1 MTSDRVVGDEFLAHI
16 AAQASESRCNGTV
29 HVTPVADAALR
40 ALECDGVLS
49 LARELFERV
58 RPTLVRV
65 LAQRSGDRAQLDA
78 ALRDVQ
84 QFNRL
89 LALQG
94 DVAHPLYRTALGLRD
109 QRDAA
114 RVVFGPN
121 GDAFNVAHGGQRR
134 VAALPAHLQG
144 PHVTL
149 FGPADSARMAANAMN
164 AFHRRLPDEP
174 AGLARFLPECPA
186 FFWGADNEDSKTPLR
201 LSLLTSMHN
210 LLQCY
215 DGSLPGLD
223 ARGHLSRAIKRL
235 PGLGLPSMAHLVGGE
250 PLPLHVLDLALHMHH
265 LWHRPEALTFYFPKL
280 ETDEE
285 AAYLGEL
292 FRTCEQLVRERHAA
306 YALGTVRVLVV
317 LENPRALFR
326 INEIIDALH
335 PYFAGASLGW
345 HDYLAS
351 TARLFKEDPAYRIPA
366 KSDANI
372 VLRHIKESH
381 VLLAAVVRARG
392 GVAIGGMY
400 GVLPFGRDL
409 ADASMVETLV
419 GFVKDVV
426 TQLRR
431 GLDGFWVA
439 HPDFVRI
446 GVALVHTHRS
456 AASDAERVERLSAL
470 ASLLVPEPRA
480 DELRRFIAAPD
491 PTPAL
496 DRADPAYTRAVLAAE
511 LGEAAGRANSTPDE
525 VRYNVQQTL
534 QYLAA
539 WLSGSGCVALPA
551 TVRGTR
557 VRVMDDLATTE
568 RSRWQLFLELYHGRF
583 DLDAFLAIVDD
594 QMRRIRSDTGD
605 DLHVKWSP
613 DTAKWYP
620 VARRLLVRLATDREP
635 VEFATELLMAFTVD
649 AVRGA
654 ADPWAAAAAIDARK
668 FRSSPYARR
677 ARAQPRGAARR
688 RHRTR
693 TCSRPPPCWRARAR
707 AARLPPGAAA
717 SLDLAALLAQFPGT
731 HGVSVATLGPA
742 GGHGDRRGVAGGP
755 RRRRQ
760 HRRRGALRPGA
771 SRRSTRFCS
780 TRRSASRSARR
791 LRSSSSRRAACRSR
805 RASTTCCAT
814 PARRFASS
822 RRRAATRRGPTPCS
836 CSTSS
841 ATPARSASTTCTAP
855 RSAPRPCRRRWRCC
869 AAR

>member
-1 MTSDRVVGDEFLAHI
+1 
-16 AAQASESRCNGTV
+16 
-29 HVTPVADAALR
+29 
-40 ALECDGVLS
+40 
-49 LARELFERV
+49 
-58 RPTLVRV
+58 
-65 LAQRSGDRAQLDA
+65 
-78 ALRDVQ
+78 
-84 QFNRL
+84 
-89 LALQG
+89 
-94 DVAHPLYRTALGLRD
+94 
-109 QRDAA
+109 
-114 RVVFGPN
+114 
-121 GDAFNVAHGGQRR
+121 
-134 VAALPAHLQG
+134 
-144 PHVTL
+144 
-149 FGPADSARMAANAMN
+149 
-164 AFHRRLPDEP
+164 
-174 AGLARFLPECPA
+174 
-186 FFWGADNEDSKTPLR
+186 
-201 LSLLTSMHN
+201 
-210 LLQCY
+210 
-215 DGSLPGLD
+215 
-223 ARGHLSRAIKRL
+223 
-235 PGLGLPSMAHLVGGE
+235 
-250 PLPLHVLDLALHMHH
+250 
-265 LWHRPEALTFYFPKL
+265 
-280 ETDEE
+280 
-285 AAYLGEL
+285 
-292 FRTCEQLVRERHAA
+292 
-306 YALGTVRVLVV
+306 
-317 LENPRALFR
+317 
-326 INEIIDALH
+326 
-335 PYFAGASLGW
+335 
-345 HDYLAS
+345 
-351 TARLFKEDPAYRIPA
+351 
-366 KSDANI
+366 
-372 VLRHIKESH
+372 
-381 VLLAAVVRARG
+381 
-392 GVAIGGMY
+392 
-400 GVLPFGRDL
+400 
-409 ADASMVETLV
+409 
-419 GFVKDVV
+419 
-426 TQLRR
+426 
-431 GLDGFWVA
+431 
-439 HPDFVRI
+439 VRI

-668 FRSSPYARR
+668 FRSSPYADAHERYL
-677 ARAQPRGAARR
+677 AAQLGAATDAYVQPSAAVLAGAARA
-688 RHRTR
+688 
-693 TCSRPPPCWRARAR
+693 RPACR
-707 AARLPPGAAA
+707 
-717 SLDLAALLAQFPGT
+717 
-731 HGVSVATLGPA
+731 PA
-742 GGHGDRRGVAGGP
+742 P
-755 RRRRQ
+755 RRRSTS
-760 HRRRGALRPGA
+760 RRCWRSFPARTASASPRCGRPAGTATPRCRWRAAAAPTASASRRAAPGA

-814 PARRFASS
+814 PARRSASS

-869 AAR
+869 AAK